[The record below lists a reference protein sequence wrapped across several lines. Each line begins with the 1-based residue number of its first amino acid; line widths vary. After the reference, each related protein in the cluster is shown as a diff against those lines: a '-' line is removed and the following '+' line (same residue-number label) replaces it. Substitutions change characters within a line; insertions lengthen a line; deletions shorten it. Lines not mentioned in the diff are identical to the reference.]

1 MAAVLAGLALSHT
14 IAKAILM
21 GFLTR
26 NKPFFRT
33 PKMASGLALLKAVVN
48 TWQETLALLVLTV
61 AAVGVYLRQASTSL
75 DLQVWIIM
83 LVVQSI
89 PYAAALLTSIIS
101 GFPSVSAKW
110 IGLHKMKP
118 EAETP

>member
-1 MAAVLAGLALSHT
+1 M
-14 IAKAILM
+14 
-21 GFLTR
+21 
-26 NKPFFRT
+26 
-33 PKMASGLALLKAVVN
+33 VN
-48 TWQETLALLVLTV
+48 TWQETLALLVMTV

-101 GFPSVSAKW
+101 GFPSISAKW
-110 IGLHKMKP
+110 IGLHKMKV
-118 EAETP
+118 ETETPLPAQPEMGVKS